1 MITLNHLQPLESF
14 KTNAWYYAI
23 SVTEY
28 NGGTTYSGYDTD
40 FNKVIKETEKI
51 INDNLNY
58 FNKHNRANV
67 RVLFLYYTENI
78 LNDNNVLYSLK
89 GE

>member
-1 MITLNHLQPLESF
+1 MITLSHLQPLHSF

-28 NGGTTYSGYDTD
+28 TGGTTYTAYDTD
-40 FNKVIKETEKI
+40 FSKVIKETEKI

-58 FNKHNRANV
+58 FTKHDRANV
-67 RVLFLYYTENI
+67 RVLFLYYTENF
-78 LNDNNVLYSLK
+78 LNDDNVLYSLK